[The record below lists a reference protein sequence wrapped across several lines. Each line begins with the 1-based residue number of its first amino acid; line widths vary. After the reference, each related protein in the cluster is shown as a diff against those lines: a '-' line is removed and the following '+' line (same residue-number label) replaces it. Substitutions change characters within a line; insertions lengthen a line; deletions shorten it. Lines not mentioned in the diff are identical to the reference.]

1 MPDVTA
7 YALSKHLSDLIGRKV
22 SFTVTTASPETK
34 IKQIYGIYTVLPYE
48 TMVLV
53 KTDLPLLGSLAGV
66 LVGLPDSAVKEHL
79 AASSLD
85 ELMRDAMHEVLNV
98 TSTVVS
104 KEGRPVFQKMVSD
117 ASLVDGPAGKLL
129 VKPDHRSYFNVA
141 VDGYQGGKFQLFSQF
156 IPGKLAGS

>member
-1 MPDVTA
+1 
-7 YALSKHLSDLIGRKV
+7 
-22 SFTVTTASPETK
+22 
-34 IKQIYGIYTVLPYE
+34 
-48 TMVLV
+48 
-53 KTDLPLLGSLAGV
+53 
-66 LVGLPDSAVKEHL
+66 
-79 AASSLD
+79 
-85 ELMRDAMHEVLNV
+85 MRDAMHEVLNV